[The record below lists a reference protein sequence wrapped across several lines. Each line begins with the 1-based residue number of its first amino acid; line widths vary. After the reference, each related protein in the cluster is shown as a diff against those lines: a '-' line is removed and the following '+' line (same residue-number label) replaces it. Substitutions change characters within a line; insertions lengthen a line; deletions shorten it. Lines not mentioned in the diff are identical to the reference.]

1 MTKISTRKTQELR
14 EGIYPSTKPTRS
26 ASQKIPQE
34 KPQESEEELHP
45 SINPQNCKCTIPKF
59 PQQENKRIKGM
70 IQPHQK
76 KTESTLQKIQKKN
89 NTQIKHTWTHCELG
103 FGERRV

>member
-1 MTKISTRKTQELR
+1 MTKISTRKTQEMK

-45 SINPQNCKCTIPKF
+45 SIHPQNCKCTIPKF

-70 IQPHQK
+70 IQPHK
-76 KTESTLQKIQKKN
+76 KKPKAHYKN
-89 NTQIKHTWTHCELG
+89 YTRKTTHKSNTHGHI
-103 FGERRV
+103 VS